1 MKNVHFLILFIVS
14 HSRLNAILFYFYL
27 SIGLFNYLKSQ
38 YHKSGQ
44 HCPHSGHS
52 KHLKSQPSEWMGR
65 IQECF
70 KPEPVTQSLVIHI

>member
-1 MKNVHFLILFIVS
+1 MKNIHLLILFIVS
-14 HSRLNAILFYFYL
+14 HSRLNEILFYFYL

-52 KHLKSQPSEWMGR
+52 EHLKSQPGEWMGR

-70 KPEPVTQSLVIHI
+70 LPEPVTQSLVIHT